1 MVQFTNLLPKDH
13 EEEHLNSVKMPKS
26 FSSDDELVNG
36 SLKRKS
42 DADAEG
48 GIQSKK
54 KKKKSK
60 AERGLRLNGPKS
72 HSKRRHSV
80 SKPARDPRD
89 EASPERPEL
98 EIETRS
104 PSPVID
110 FDGLSRPSM
119 YSHSIPMP
127 IIDNG

>member
-1 MVQFTNLLPKDH
+1 
-13 EEEHLNSVKMPKS
+13 MPQTY
-26 FSSDDELVNG
+26 SSDDEPVNG
-36 SLKRKS
+36 TLKRKS

-48 GIQSKK
+48 GSEIKK

-60 AERGLRLNGPKS
+60 AERGLKLNGPKS

-110 FDGLSRPSM
+110 FDGLSRPSKLPLCI
-119 YSHSIPMP
+119 YIV
-127 IIDNG
+127 IINNR